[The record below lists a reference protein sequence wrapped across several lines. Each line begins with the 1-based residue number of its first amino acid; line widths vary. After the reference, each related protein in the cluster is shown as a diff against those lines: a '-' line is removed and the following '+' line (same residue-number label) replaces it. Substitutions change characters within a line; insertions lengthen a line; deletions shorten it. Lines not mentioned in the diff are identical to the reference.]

1 MVKVNKIPT
10 TADIYLEVEGVKV
23 AVVQSYKVTAT
34 RSGKAIWA
42 FGQDEPVT
50 TIRGADEYKLELTRI
65 YATDTAIRDGIDFY
79 TLEDFDLVVCKPDRN
94 ILYTGCQ
101 WVQLE
106 ESAQVGGTVLEKVT
120 VTAAKRTEI
129 SKR

>member
-1 MVKVNKIPT
+1 MAKVNKIPT
-10 TADIYLEVEGVKV
+10 SADIYLQVQGVKV

-34 RSGKAIWA
+34 RSGKSILA
-42 FGQDEPVT
+42 FGQDEPVAT
-50 TIRGADEYKLELTRI
+50 VRGADEYKLELTRI

-79 TLEDFDLVVCKPDRN
+79 SLEDFDLVICKPDRTVM
-94 ILYTGCQ
+94 YTGCQ

-120 VTAAKRTEI
+120 VSATKRTEYA
-129 SKR
+129 K

>member
-1 MVKVNKIPT
+1 MNATGFPT
-10 TADIYLEVEGVKV
+10 SNDIYIEVDGKKV

-34 RSGKAIWA
+34 RSGKSILA
-42 FGQDEPVT
+42 FGQDEPVA

-79 TLEDFDLVVCKPDRN
+79 SLGDFDLVICKPDRTVM
-94 ILYTGCQ
+94 YTGCQ

-120 VTAAKRTEI
+120 ISATKRTEYA
-129 SKR
+129 K

>member
-1 MVKVNKIPT
+1 MAKVNKIPT
-10 TADIYLEVEGVKV
+10 SADIYLQVQGVKV

-34 RSGKAIWA
+34 RSGKSILA
-42 FGQDEPVT
+42 FGQDEPVA

-79 TLEDFDLVVCKPDRN
+79 SLGDFDLVICKPDRTVM
-94 ILYTGCQ
+94 YTGCQ

-120 VTAAKRTEI
+120 ISATKRTEYA
-129 SKR
+129 K

>member
-1 MVKVNKIPT
+1 MAKVNKIPT
-10 TADIYLEVEGVKV
+10 SADIYLQVQGVKV

-34 RSGKAIWA
+34 RSGKSILA
-42 FGQDEPVT
+42 FGQDEPVA

-79 TLEDFDLVVCKPDRN
+79 SLEDFDLVICKPDRTVM
-94 ILYTGCQ
+94 YTGCQ

-120 VTAAKRTEI
+120 VSATKRTEYA
-129 SKR
+129 K